1 MQINSK
7 NSKYYAVSDCIFSII
22 ACWIYILYAI
32 NVKPNTLGTTFLII
46 PYFSLLISSF
56 IIAIGWVLWHLLLG
70 AYQQSIYQKSRLNEL
85 TDSAINSI
93 VGVLLLISISFF
105 SLYEIEWITYLIIQF
120 ILLFFGRL
128 ILLENAKRNIIGGK
142 VFFNTLIVG
151 NNIIAQGIYK
161 ELIKNFKY
169 LGLKPIGFI
178 ASDDEAKNGLSKKIK
193 YLGSINNII
202 QIINNNKI
210 DQVIIALDKTHNNQA
225 EQLINLLIEQDVSIK
240 IAPNMI
246 DILSGSVRTNNVFG
260 ATLIN
265 LQKDLLPFWQQN
277 IKRLFDIVFSII
289 NLIVLSPVMLLI
301 AIRIKL
307 DSSGSIIYAQE
318 RIGLKGKS
326 FTIYKFRSMIADA
339 EPNGPAL
346 SVDNDLRITK
356 WGKFIRKWRLDELP
370 QLWNILIG
378 NMSFIGPRPE
388 RRAYINQIIITAP
401 YYRYLLRV
409 KPGLTSWGMVQF
421 GYASTVPE
429 MIERMKY
436 DLMYVENISLLL
448 DFKIMIH
455 SLRIILSGKG
465 K

>member
-1 MQINSK
+1 MNSK
-7 NSKYYAVSDCIFSII
+7 HSKYYAVSDCIFSII

-32 NVKPNTLGTTFLII
+32 YFKPNTLGTPFSII
-46 PYFSLLISSF
+46 PYSSLF
-56 IIAIGWVLWHLLLG
+56 IISLIIALGWLLWHLLLG

-85 TDSAINSI
+85 TDSAINSLL
-93 VGVLLLISISFF
+93 GVLILFSISYF
-105 SLYEIEWITYLIIQF
+105 STYEIEWISYLIVQF
-120 ILLFFGRL
+120 SLLFFGRL
-128 ILLENAKRNIIGGK
+128 LLLENAKRNIIGGK

-151 NNIIAQGIYK
+151 NNTIAQGIYK

-178 ASDDEAKNGLSKKIK
+178 ASDDEIKNGLSKTIK

-210 DQVIIALDKTHNNQA
+210 DQVIIALDKKQNNQA
-225 EQLINLLIEQDVSIK
+225 EQLINLLIEQEVTIK

-246 DILSGSVRTNNVFG
+246 DILAGSVRTNNVFG
-260 ATLIN
+260 ATLID
-265 LQKDLLPFWQQN
+265 LQTELLPFWQQN
-277 IKRLFDIVFSII
+277 IKRLFDIVFSIT

-318 RIGLKGKS
+318 RVGLKGKV
-326 FTIYKFRSMIADA
+326 FTIYKFRSMIANA

-401 YYRYLLRV
+401 YYRFLLRV

>member
-7 NSKYYAVSDCIFSII
+7 NSKYYAVSDWIFSII

-120 ILLFFGRL
+120 ILLFLGRL

-401 YYRYLLRV
+401 YYRYLLSV

>member
-128 ILLENAKRNIIGGK
+128 LLLENAKRNIIGGK

-151 NNIIAQGIYK
+151 NNTIAQGIYK

-210 DQVIIALDKTHNNQA
+210 DQVVIALDKTHNNQA

>member
-32 NVKPNTLGTTFLII
+32 NVKPNTLGTTFSII

-307 DSSGSIIYAQE
+307 DSSGNIIYSQE

-346 SVDNDLRITK
+346 SIDNDLRITK

-388 RRAYINQIIITAP
+388 RRAYIDQIIITAP

>member
-1 MQINSK
+1 MQINNK
-7 NSKYYAVSDCIFSII
+7 NIKYYIVSDCIFSII

-32 NVKPNTLGTTFLII
+32 KLKPITLGANYSLT
-46 PYFSLLISSF
+46 PYFSLLTVSLT
-56 IIAIGWVLWHLLLG
+56 IAFGWILWHLLLG
-70 AYQQSIYQKSRLNEL
+70 AYQQSIYKKSRLNEL

-93 VGVLLLISISFF
+93 LGILVLICINYFVSQ
-105 SLYEIEWITYLIIQF
+105 EIDWITYLIVQF
-120 ILLFFGRL
+120 SLLFFGRL
-128 ILLENAKRNIIGGK
+128 ILLEKAKKDIIGGS
-142 VFFNTLIVG
+142 VFFNALIVG
-151 NNIIAQGIYK
+151 NNTIAQGIYK

-178 ASDDEAKNGLSKKIK
+178 SSDEEKKNGLSKNIT
-193 YLGSINNII
+193 YLGQLKDII

-210 DQVIIALDKTHNNQA
+210 DQVIIALDKTHNLQA
-225 EQLINLLIEQDVSIK
+225 EQLINLLIEQEVTIK

-260 ATLIN
+260 ATLID
-265 LQKDLLPFWQQN
+265 LQTELLPFWQQN
-277 IKRLFDIVFSII
+277 IKRLFDIFFSITC
-289 NLIVLSPVMLLI
+289 LILLCPVMLII

-307 DSSGSIIYAQE
+307 DSSGSIIYQQK
-318 RIGLKGKS
+318 RVGLKGKI

-388 RRAYINQIIITAP
+388 RRAYIDQIIIEAP

-421 GYASTVPE
+421 GYASTVAE

-455 SLRIILSGKG
+455 TLRIILSGKG

>member
-1 MQINSK
+1 MQVNIK

-22 ACWIYILYAI
+22 ACWVYINYAI
-32 NVKPNTLGTTFLII
+32 HFKQNTLVSNYLFI
-46 PYFSLLISSF
+46 PNFSLLIISI
-56 IIAIGWVLWHLLLG
+56 IIAFGWVLWHLLLG

-85 TDSAINSI
+85 TDSAINTTL
-93 VGVLLLISISFF
+93 GVLVLISINYF
-105 SLYEIEWITYLIIQF
+105 SPYEIEWITYLIIQF
-120 ILLFFGRL
+120 SFLFLGRL
-128 ILLENAKRNIIGGK
+128 ILLENAKRNIILGK

-193 YLGSINNII
+193 YLGSINHII

-210 DQVIIALDKTHNNQA
+210 DQVIIALDKSHNIQA
-225 EQLINLLIEQDVSIK
+225 EQLINLLIEHDVSIK

-246 DILSGSVRTNNVFG
+246 DILAGSVRTNNVFG
-260 ATLIN
+260 ATLIS

-277 IKRLFDIVFSII
+277 IKRLFDIVFSAT

-307 DSSGSIIYAQE
+307 DSSGSIIYTQE

-346 SVDNDLRITK
+346 SVDNDVRITK

-388 RRAYINQIIITAP
+388 RRAYIDQIIITAP

-421 GYASTVPE
+421 GYASTVAE

>member
-22 ACWIYILYAI
+22 ACWIYLLYAI
-32 NVKPNTLGTTFLII
+32 NFKPNTLGAINSYI
-46 PYFSLLISSF
+46 PYLQLLISSL
-56 IIAIGWVLWHLLLG
+56 IIALGWVLWHLLLG

-85 TDSAINSI
+85 TDSAKNSI
-93 VGVLLLISISFF
+93 LGVLILFSISYF
-105 SLYEIEWITYLIIQF
+105 SSYEIDWITYLILQF
-120 ILLFFGRL
+120 GLLFLGRI

-142 VFFNTLIVG
+142 IFFNTLIIG
-151 NNIIAQGIYK
+151 NNPIAQGIYK

-178 ASDDEAKNGLSKKIK
+178 ANDEEKKNGLSKTIK
-193 YLGSINNII
+193 YLGPINNII
-202 QIINNNKI
+202 QIINDNKI
-210 DQVIIALDKTHNNQA
+210 DQVIIALDKTQNNQA
-225 EQLINLLIEQDVSIK
+225 EQLINLLIEQEVTIK

-246 DILSGSVRTNNVFG
+246 DILAGSVRTNNVFG
-260 ATLIN
+260 ATLID
-265 LQKDLLPFWQQN
+265 LQTELLPFWQQN
-277 IKRLFDIVFSII
+277 IKRLFDIIISII
-289 NLIVLSPVMLLI
+289 NIIILSPVMLLI

-307 DSSGSIIYAQE
+307 ESSGNIIYAQE
-318 RIGLKGKS
+318 RVGLKGKV
-326 FTIYKFRSMIADA
+326 FTIYKFRSMIENA

-346 SVDNDLRITK
+346 SVDNDKRITK

-401 YYRYLLRV
+401 YYRYLLKV

>member
-1 MQINSK
+1 MQLNIK

-22 ACWIYILYAI
+22 ACWIYLLYAI
-32 NVKPNTLGTTFLII
+32 NFKQNTLGTKYFFI
-46 PYFSLLISSF
+46 PNFSLLIISL
-56 IIAIGWVLWHLLLG
+56 IIASGWVLWHLLLG

-326 FTIYKFRSMIADA
+326 FTIYKFRSMIVDA

>member
-1 MQINSK
+1 MQIKIK
-7 NSKYYAVSDCIFSII
+7 NSEYYVVSDCIFSII
-22 ACWIYILYAI
+22 AFWIYILYAI
-32 NVKPNTLGTTFLII
+32 KVKPNTLGSTFSIL
-46 PYFSLLISSF
+46 PYFSLLIISF

-120 ILLFFGRL
+120 SLLFFGRL

-151 NNIIAQGIYK
+151 NNNIAQGIYK

-326 FTIYKFRSMIADA
+326 FTIYKFRSMVADA

-346 SVDNDLRITK
+346 SVDNDARITK

-421 GYASTVPE
+421 GYASTVTE

-436 DLMYVENISLLL
+436 DLIYVENISLLL